1 MSNRILTKVEDPF
14 LFDLDYLELY
24 SLIADFDKIKNSKIK
39 YERSIKISISSDY
52 TSNYLTEFL
61 PLFFA
66 NKGMNIEIYEK
77 EFGSLNFLS
86 RDIANKFWKKNT
98 DLFLLMPSYK
108 NLNLPKTTDKFSII
122 KKNAQKDAKRW
133 IDIWKKI
140 NTKIIQTT
148 FDPPFYTNLGEV
160 DGVSLGGHLHYIR
173 LVNSFLK
180 EKKPS
185 NVHLI
190 DIENLIFKNKKTK
203 WNDSK
208 MYNLTKQP
216 FSMETIPILSNQIG
230 NAAKGMFGLA
240 KKVLVTDLDNT
251 IWGGIIGDD
260 GLENI
265 VLGSDTVEGEAY
277 RNFQKYLKRLTEKG
291 IILCVCSKNNEK
303 ISKKVFSKNTNMIL
317 KIEDITVFKSNFS
330 DKASNIKE
338 ISKILNIG
346 LGSFVFIDDS
356 KFECDQVKKTI
367 PEVMTLKLSDDPSES
382 IEILESASPF
392 YFNNISKEDLSR
404 VSSYKK
410 ITKINSKIENSEN
423 LENFLKS
430 LKSQVVLEK
439 INKKNCERSSQL
451 IAKTNQFKLNSKLF
465 SSKELIQKNTFCINY
480 KDVHQDYGNI
490 GVVIHKIKKGNE
502 LIIENWVMSCRVF
515 SRRIE
520 FFIIEFLL
528 NKALKN
534 KCRYLSF
541 RFIKSEK
548 NLYLQEFLMS
558 LGLNIQNQ
566 NQNLKI
572 NKEYIKKKIY
582 KNYIKAKVI
591 L

>member
-1 MSNRILTKVEDPF
+1 MSNRILTKIEDPF
-14 LFDLDYLELY
+14 LFDLDYLEIH

-66 NKGMNIEIYEK
+66 NKRMNVEIHEK

-86 RDIANKFWKKNT
+86 RDITNKFWKNNT
-98 DLFLLMPSYK
+98 DLYLLIPSYK
-108 NLNLPKTTDKFSII
+108 NLNFPKITDKFSLI
-122 KKNAQKDAKRW
+122 KKKAQKDALRW
-133 IDIWKKI
+133 ISIWKKI
-140 NTKIIQTT
+140 NKKIIQTT
-148 FDPPFYTNLGEV
+148 FDPPLYSNLGDV
-160 DGVSLGGHLHYIR
+160 DGVRLGGHLHYIR
-173 LVNSFLK
+173 LVNSFLI
-180 EKKPS
+180 EKKPP

-203 WNDSK
+203 WNDRK
-208 MYNLTKQP
+208 IYDLTKQP
-216 FSMETIPILSNQIG
+216 FSMETIPILSNQIA
-230 NAAKGMFGLA
+230 NASKGMFGLA

-265 VLGSDTVEGEAY
+265 ILGSDTVEGESY
-277 RNFQKYLKRLTEKG
+277 QNFQEYLKQLTKKG

-303 ISKKVFSKNTNMIL
+303 ISKKVFSKNPNMIL

-330 DKASNIKE
+330 DKASNIME

-356 KFECDQVKKTI
+356 KFECDQVKKTL
-367 PEVMTLKLSDDPSES
+367 PEVMTLKLSEDASES

-404 VSSYKK
+404 VSNYKK
-410 ITKINSKIENSEN
+410 ITKINSKIENSKN
-423 LENFLKS
+423 LESFLKS
-430 LKSQVVLEK
+430 LKSKVVLEK
-439 INKKNCERSSQL
+439 ISKKNCERSSQL
-451 IAKTNQFKLNSKLF
+451 IAKTNQFKLNSKIF
-465 SSKELIQKNTFCINY
+465 SSKELIQKNAFCINY
-480 KDVHQDYGNI
+480 KDIHQDYGNI
-490 GVVIHKIKKGNE
+490 GVVICKIKEGKE
-502 LIIENWVMSCRVF
+502 LIIDNWVMSCRVF

-520 FFIIEFLL
+520 FFIIEYLL
-528 NKALKN
+528 NEALKN
-534 KCRYLSF
+534 QCRYLSF
-541 RFIKSEK
+541 RFMKSEK
-548 NLYLQEFLMS
+548 NLYLQEFLIS

-566 NQNLKI
+566 NQSLKV
-572 NKEYIKKKIY
+572 NKDFIKKRIY
-582 KNYIKAKVI
+582 KYYIKAKVF
-591 L
+591 

>member
-1 MSNRILTKVEDPF
+1 MSNRILTKIEDPF
-14 LFDLDYLELY
+14 LFDLDYLEIH

-66 NKGMNIEIYEK
+66 NKRMNIEIYEK

-86 RDIANKFWKKNT
+86 RDTTNKFWKNNT
-98 DLFLLMPSYK
+98 DLYLLIPSYK
-108 NLNLPKTTDKFSII
+108 NLNFPKITDKFSLI
-122 KKNAQKDAKRW
+122 KKKAQKDAIRW
-133 IDIWKKI
+133 ISIWKKI
-140 NTKIIQTT
+140 NKKIIQTT
-148 FDPPFYTNLGEV
+148 FDPPLYSNLGDV
-160 DGVSLGGHLHYIR
+160 DGVRLGGHLHYIR
-173 LVNSFLK
+173 LVNSFLI
-180 EKKPS
+180 EKKPP

-203 WNDSK
+203 WNDRK
-208 MYNLTKQP
+208 VYDLTKQP
-216 FSMETIPILSNQIG
+216 FSMETIPILSNQIA
-230 NAAKGMFGLA
+230 NASKGMFGLA

-265 VLGSDTVEGEAY
+265 ILGSDTVEGESY
-277 RNFQKYLKRLTEKG
+277 QNFQEYLKQLTKKG

-303 ISKKVFSKNTNMIL
+303 ISKKVFSKNPNMIL

-356 KFECDQVKKTI
+356 KFECDQVKKTL
-367 PEVMTLKLSDDPSES
+367 PDVMTLRLSEDASES

-404 VSSYKK
+404 VSNYKK
-410 ITKINSKIENSEN
+410 ITKINSKIENSKN
-423 LENFLKS
+423 LESFLKS
-430 LKSQVVLEK
+430 LKSKVVLEK
-439 INKKNCERSSQL
+439 ISKKNCERSSQL
-451 IAKTNQFKLNSKLF
+451 IAKTNQFKLNSKIF
-465 SSKELIQKNTFCINY
+465 SSKELIQKNAFCINY
-480 KDVHQDYGNI
+480 KDIHQDYGNI
-490 GVVIHKIKKGNE
+490 GVVICKIKEGKE
-502 LIIENWVMSCRVF
+502 LIIDNWVMSCRVF

-520 FFIIEFLL
+520 FFIIEYLL
-528 NKALKN
+528 NEALKN
-534 KCRYLSF
+534 QCRYLSF
-541 RFIKSEK
+541 RFMKSEK
-548 NLYLQEFLMS
+548 NLYLQEFLIS

-566 NQNLKI
+566 NQSLKV
-572 NKEYIKKKIY
+572 NKDFIKKRIY
-582 KNYIKAKVI
+582 KYYIKAKVF
-591 L
+591 